1 MEIEKTFIVEKGSM
15 SDAKRFVKVYLSNG
29 RYFLQVSQGAIS
41 EISKEEFDKLN
52 NTKAQGKEK
61 LKELESMYQISRD
74 WNYNGIYTEAE
85 YMELIG
91 EYADYNPS
99 EIVDEMC
106 KIIREL

>member
-1 MEIEKTFIVEKGSM
+1 M
-15 SDAKRFVKVYLSNG
+15 SNYK
-29 RYFLQVSQGAIS
+29 I
-41 EISKEEFDKLN
+41 N

-61 LKELESMYQISRD
+61 LKELESMYQISRN
-74 WNYNGIYTEAE
+74 WNYNVIYTEAE